1 MTNVCRLVRKNGLDN
16 SINESNSWSEMCSV
30 AEVLTWMAETNRGL
44 CFSRNT
50 TSRGRELLACAKV
63 RATISG
69 VLFTFFACWLLY
81 DHKMAAT
88 TPHTPCSNSKREEE
102 GSRRITF
109 DLYLYQKR
117 KSFLRNQPLNQID
130 TEVLLTRTGSQGH
143 LWLLGRQ
150 GNQGTDLS

>member
-1 MTNVCRLVRKNGLDN
+1 MTNVCHLVRKNSLDN
-16 SINESNSWSEMCSV
+16 SINESNSWSEMCAV

-50 TSRGRELLACAKV
+50 TSRGGELLACAKV
-63 RATISG
+63 RATVSG

-88 TPHTPCSNSKREEE
+88 TPHTSCPNSKREEE
-102 GSRRITF
+102 GSRRIIS
-109 DLYLYQKR
+109 DLYQK
-117 KSFLRNQPLNQID
+117 RNQPLNQID
-130 TEVLLTRTGSQGH
+130 TEVSLTRTGSQGH

>member
-1 MTNVCRLVRKNGLDN
+1 MTNVCHLVRKNSLDN
-16 SINESNSWSEMCSV
+16 SSINESNSWSEMCSV

-44 CFSRNT
+44 CFSHNT
-50 TSRGRELLACAKV
+50 TSRGRKLLACDKV

-88 TPHTPCSNSKREEE
+88 TPHTSCHNSKREEE

-109 DLYLYQKR
+109 DLYIR
-117 KSFLRNQPLNQID
+117 KEKTFSETSLSIR
-130 TEVLLTRTGSQGH
+130 LTQRYY
-143 LWLLGRQ
+143 WLELGPRATF
-150 GNQGTDLS
+150 GC